1 MLNQFFFLILHV
13 FYWLECKRLFEKDF
27 NNSHF
32 GPEVKLMHNC
42 CIFISSSAF
51 FTSLS
56 LFSATISASTLSK
69 EVIPGCQAL
78 VQVQSSPSRRT
89 RVESM
94 VPTAHHHHH
103 HHHRKL
109 FKKFVEWNLYSI
121 KSQKIL
127 SYIIIPTAHH
137 HHHHH
142 HRKLFKFL
150 IAMYIQSRVKRF
162 CLIL

>member
-78 VQVQSSPSRRT
+78 VQVQSSPSWRT

-94 VPTAHHHHH
+94 VPPPPELEFKPKEGIIYPSSEASGGSC
-103 HHHRKL
+103 RL
-109 FKKFVEWNLYSI
+109 FDELTEWSNS
-121 KSQKIL
+121 SQVDA
-127 SYIIIPTAHH
+127 SQPADRQTD
-137 HHHHH
+137 
-142 HRKLFKFL
+142 
-150 IAMYIQSRVKRF
+150 
-162 CLIL
+162 